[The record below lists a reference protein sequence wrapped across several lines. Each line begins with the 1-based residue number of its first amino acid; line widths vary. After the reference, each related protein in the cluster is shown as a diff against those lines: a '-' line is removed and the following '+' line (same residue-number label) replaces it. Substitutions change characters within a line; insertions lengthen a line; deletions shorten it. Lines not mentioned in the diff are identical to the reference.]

1 MAKSELRGRDMNVE
15 REIAKFLDK
24 HLYSQSIVTQSK
36 RTDDIDSQLHG
47 SDIII
52 SIPTK
57 GVNSAI
63 VDEKAQTQYVNHPLP
78 TFSLE
83 LSFISSDSK
92 IIEGWLT
99 DKQKVTE
106 YYLFQWIHKSDSD
119 WNVKSED
126 IKKLEYAL
134 VSRDSILNYLASHGY
149 SVEELKKKDAEIRA
163 KNQYGQ
169 HDKSAEKD
177 FWFFHSTN
185 LAESPINIVLRKK
198 VLLELATISGI
209 IEV

>member
-1 MAKSELRGRDMNVE
+1 MAKSVLRGRDMNVE

-24 HLYSQSIVTQSK
+24 HLYSQKIFTQSN

-57 GVNSAI
+57 GLNNVI
-63 VDEKAQTQYVNHPLP
+63 VDEKAQTQYINKPLP

-83 LSFISSDSK
+83 LSFIASDGK

-99 DKQKVTE
+99 DKEKVTE

-119 WNVKSED
+119 WNIKSED
-126 IKKLEYAL
+126 IKKIEYAL
-134 VSRDSILNYLASHGY
+134 VSRGSILDYLASHGY

-163 KNQYGQ
+163 KNQKGQ
-169 HDKSAEKD
+169 HDKSEGKD